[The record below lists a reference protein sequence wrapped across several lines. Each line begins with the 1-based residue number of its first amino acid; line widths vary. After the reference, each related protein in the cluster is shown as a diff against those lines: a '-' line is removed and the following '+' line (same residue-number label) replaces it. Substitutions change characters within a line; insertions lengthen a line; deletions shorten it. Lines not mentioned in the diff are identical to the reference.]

1 MTKRNKRLVAL
12 LSNPKEV
19 RFEDACSIAEAL
31 GFVKKGGKGS
41 HCTYGRADESMLLN
55 FQDRDGLIKP
65 YQARQLIKMVKKYGD
80 ST

>member
-1 MTKRNKRLVAL
+1 MKKRNKRLVAL

-19 RFEDACSIAEAL
+19 RFEDACSAEAF

-41 HCTYGRADESMLLN
+41 HCTYGRADESILLN
-55 FQDRDGLIKP
+55 FQNRDGLVKP
-65 YQARQLIKMVKKYGD
+65 YQTRQLIKMVKKYGD